1 MRTWTKPG
9 PHQVIAAAN
18 NDDFSHSNGSRTAG
32 SGEVGRG
39 GEGGVGDGWDNQVIS
54 IPPRGLCLREALSL
68 LDHHRKSAKRGEL
81 RASKAPMLRDG
92 ELKSLYIWAFGFPGD
107 WLSMDPPRQW
117 SVPDWWV
124 HTPLPAITR
133 LYEEALEALRKARGD
148 DEAKQCI
155 RNFMEHAG
163 PGPNVIISDRTGIL
177 SKDACANS
185 DQVALATSINS
196 YAVQHGSNVPGSFF
210 NIHHI
215 DSHLRIREAD
225 GNESAPRFQPRG
237 SMVSVDAGGGA
248 IFSPQAAA
256 AAPPVQP
263 RLLEVAGSISAASL
277 AGT

>member
-39 GEGGVGDGWDNQVIS
+39 GEGGVCDGWDNQVIS
-54 IPPRGLCLREALSL
+54 IPP
-68 LDHHRKSAKRGEL
+68 
-81 RASKAPMLRDG
+81 
-92 ELKSLYIWAFGFPGD
+92 
-107 WLSMDPPRQW
+107 
-117 SVPDWWV
+117 
-124 HTPLPAITR
+124 
-133 LYEEALEALRKARGD
+133 
-148 DEAKQCI
+148 
-155 RNFMEHAG
+155 G

-263 RLLEVAGSISAASL
+263 RLLEVAGSIAAASL